1 MLHRKVA
8 VSDLQ
13 MIANWMP
20 FSAAVLIRELCSVDL
35 SRQRAAAAENRCIF
49 RRRLNFEFL
58 NQCGLASIPSQGGV
72 AICTRCVVETQRQ
85 ALRGRWGVVPAVS
98 AEGHAVSQSAIMVF
112 DGSC

>member
-58 NQCGLASIPSQGGV
+58 N
-72 AICTRCVVETQRQ
+72 
-85 ALRGRWGVVPAVS
+85 
-98 AEGHAVSQSAIMVF
+98 
-112 DGSC
+112 